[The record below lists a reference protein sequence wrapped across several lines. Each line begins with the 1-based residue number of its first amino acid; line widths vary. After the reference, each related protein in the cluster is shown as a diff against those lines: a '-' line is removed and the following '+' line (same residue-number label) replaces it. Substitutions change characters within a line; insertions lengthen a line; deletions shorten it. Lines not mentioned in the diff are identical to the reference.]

1 MAKFLAAGACEFEQS
16 VGGLL
21 RVEGFAGQVGEFAE
35 RVKILQRVVARL
47 KVERSP
53 CRSSLVV
60 SAIALVVGGAVI
72 RLTVESGSVV
82 ELVADVDK
90 ALRAV
95 VAESSLQAA
104 RISVAALTHVARDR
118 VWRCR
123 VSVWPI

>member
-1 MAKFLAAGACEFEQS
+1 M
-16 VGGLL
+16 
-21 RVEGFAGQVGEFAE
+21 
-35 RVKILQRVVARL
+35 
-47 KVERSP
+47 
-53 CRSSLVV
+53 V

-104 RISVAALTHVARDR
+104 RINVAALTHVARDR

-123 VSVWPI
+123 MSVWPI